1 MCEYFPCMSNAYR
14 VHAWCQRPEND
25 FRTSGIAS
33 VGGCQL
39 LCGTGEPTQGPLQ
52 DELKTEPFPSPCS
65 RLTCPEV
72 CLSNWLTSCSTAAR
86 GFPEM
91 QKHFGLCFPLQI
103 KLRNFL
109 CIDRAQV
116 FMSEAKHTR
125 GIKVDQSILKMNI

>member
-1 MCEYFPCMSNAYR
+1 MHKHVY
-14 VHAWCQRPEND
+14 AWCLRPEKD

-33 VGGCQL
+33 IGGCQL

-52 DELKTEPFPSPCS
+52 DELKTEPFLSPSS

-72 CLSNWLTSCSTAAR
+72 FLSKWLTPCSVAAH
-86 GFPEM
+86 GFPEV

-109 CIDRAQV
+109 CIDWVQA

-125 GIKVDQSILKMNI
+125 GIKVDQSMLKMNI